1 MADDVKVVAR
11 NRKARHDFHILETY
25 EVGIKLTGREIKSVS
40 KGRVNFKDSLA
51 SVENGEI
58 FLYNMHISPYE
69 QGNRYN
75 HDPERKR
82 KLLMHKREIQR
93 LYGKVKE
100 KGLSLVPLTLYFRRK
115 WLKVEL
121 ALAKGKKLYDK
132 REDLKKKTH
141 QRQIERALKD
151 RY

>member
-1 MADDVKVVAR
+1 MSDDIQIVAR
-11 NRKARHDFHILETY
+11 NRKARHDFHILEKY
-25 EVGIKLTGREIKSVS
+25 EVGIKLQGTEVKSVRN
-40 KGRVNFKDSLA
+40 GRVNLKDSFA
-51 SVENGEI
+51 TVDDGEL

-75 HDPERKR
+75 HEPERKR
-82 KLLMHKREIQR
+82 KLLMHKRDIRR

-100 KGLSLVPLTLYFRRK
+100 KGLSLVPLSLYFRRK

-121 ALAKGKKLYDK
+121 ALAKGKNLYDK
-132 REDLKKKTH
+132 RQDLKKKTH

>member
-25 EVGIKLTGREIKSVS
+25 EVGIKLTGTEIKSVR
-40 KGRVNFKDSLA
+40 KGRVNLKDSFA
-51 SVENGEI
+51 SVDNGEI